1 MYDRTPTLAIAG
13 YANACVSSIASDMKL
28 LLSQQ
33 TVTVVAITPCLVPSV
48 TATCNNKLRYSL
60 IPIWTRSSRNHLLAV
75 STISLFCESVCVC
88 APRTF
93 LTQYLEF
100 WTNTNFHQ
108 TFSIGAF
115 LDRINTSD
123 FVVKGQSSRSRWV
136 QHAGKCTFWP
146 LMRCLE
152 NLLAEFHQT
161 FKCWCILGQDE
172 CLNVWGQKAKGQGQ
186 SMMQSLI
193 PWVLIS
199 SLFYIVF
206 FWFLFNICVFPE
218 LIQFRQN
225 MWRLLLQQTT

>member
-136 QHAGKCTFWP
+136 QHAGKCTFDLVSEISWK
-146 LMRCLE
+146 
-152 NLLAEFHQT
+152 LLDWISPNFQRWRIFGTRINATIFR
-161 FKCWCILGQDE
+161 
-172 CLNVWGQKAKGQGQ
+172 GQKSKVKVTTWWKAKA
-186 SMMQSLI
+186 
-193 PWVLIS
+193 
-199 SLFYIVF
+199 
-206 FWFLFNICVFPE
+206 
-218 LIQFRQN
+218 
-225 MWRLLLQQTT
+225 